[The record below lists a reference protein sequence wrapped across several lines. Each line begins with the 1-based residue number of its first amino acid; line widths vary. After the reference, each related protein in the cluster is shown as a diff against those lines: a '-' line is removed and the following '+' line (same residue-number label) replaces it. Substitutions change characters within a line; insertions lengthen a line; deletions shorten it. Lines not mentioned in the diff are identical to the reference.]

1 MFKKIIINVGLRCCG
16 VGVGCI
22 GAILLLPVIMVHDD
36 NTFRVKLFASLSW
49 AGSLSLISC
58 GVLALCRKPN
68 YLLMSRLVIA
78 GGISHALAFTTLK

>member
-1 MFKKIIINVGLRCCG
+1 MFKRILINIGLRCCG

-36 NTFRVKLFASLSW
+36 NTLSVKVFQSLSW
-49 AGSLSLISC
+49 VGSLSLMSC

-68 YLLMSRLVIA
+68 YLLMSRLVI
-78 GGISHALAFTTLK
+78 GGSISHALAFSTLK